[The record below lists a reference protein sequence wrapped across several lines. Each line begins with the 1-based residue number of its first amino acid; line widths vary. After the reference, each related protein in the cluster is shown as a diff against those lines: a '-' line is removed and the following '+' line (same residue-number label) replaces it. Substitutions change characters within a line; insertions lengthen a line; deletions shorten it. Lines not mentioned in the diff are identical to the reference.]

1 MAVKVKARAQI
12 TIQFIVDVKATY
24 RYYLLQSSNLGVPS
38 KPTTFS
44 PSSPPSGWDDTEPSY
59 TEESTN
65 SLYFVDCTVFCDGTF
80 QYSEVSLSSSYE
92 AAKKAYNKAK
102 SAIEIA
108 DGITM
113 SVSNGI
119 PGNKASI
126 VLKVGNKEYS
136 GTIDLTGA
144 VTFSDLSTSGK
155 TSINGGNIITNS
167 ITADQIAS
175 EAITADKIASGTIT
189 ADKIASE
196 AITADKIAS
205 KAITAGKIAS
215 KAIKTSKIASGAITA
230 DKIASGTITADK
242 IASGTITADKI
253 NVDDIFSKNIT
264 ATGQIQFKNEMYNF
278 SIDPDSK
285 EITIE
290 SFSKMTIE
298 GTPISII
305 STGGWIGLHGANGV
319 SLYPG
324 SGEITI
330 NEQPLKSFI
339 VESGTSGIWSYHKY
353 SDGTCEL
360 WGRKTIKNL
369 AISTAFGSSTAP
381 GSWYRSSAGQ
391 PFGRYPF
398 SVYNS
403 SITTGF
409 ESTNGQSALTW
420 ASTPSSI
427 TDPYN
432 VYLIRPTSSSGVS
445 GILSIHVRGKLKA

>member
-1 MAVKVKARAQI
+1 MAVAVKARAQI

-24 RYYLLQSSNLGVPS
+24 RYYMLRSSTLGVPS

-65 SLYFVDCTVFCDGTF
+65 SLYFVDCTVFCDDTF

-175 EAITADKIASGTIT
+175 EAITADKIAS
-189 ADKIASE
+189 K

-205 KAITAGKIAS
+205 KAITADKIAS
-215 KAIKTSKIASGAITA
+215 KAIKTSKIASEAITA

-242 IASGTITADKI
+242 IASGTITADKVNI
-253 NVDDIFSKNIT
+253 DDIFSKNIT
-264 ATGQIQFKNEMYNF
+264 ATGQIQFKNNKYEL
-278 SIDPDSK
+278 SINPDSE
-285 EITIE
+285 EIIIK
-290 SFSKMTIE
+290 SFSEMKLNGSPVNIFSDSSW
-298 GTPISII
+298 ISLAAMNGI
-305 STGGWIGLHGANGV
+305 SLEYA
-319 SLYPG
+319 
-324 SGEITI
+324 SGDITI
-330 NEQPLKSFI
+330 NKKPLKSFI

-360 WGRKTIKNL
+360 WGRKTITNL
-369 AISTAFGSSTAP
+369 AISTALGSSTAP

>member
-167 ITADQIAS
+167 ITADQ
-175 EAITADKIASGTIT
+175 
-189 ADKIASE
+189 IASE

>member
-24 RYYLLQSSNLGVPS
+24 RYYLLQSSNLGAPS

-65 SLYFVDCTVFCDGTF
+65 SLYFVDCTVFCDDTF

-175 EAITADKIASGTIT
+175 G
-189 ADKIASE
+189 

-215 KAIKTSKIASGAITA
+215 KAIKTSKIASEAITA

-242 IASGTITADKI
+242 VNI
-253 NVDDIFSKNIT
+253 DDIFSKNIT

-278 SIDPDSK
+278 SINPDSK
-285 EITIE
+285 KITIE
-290 SFSKMTIE
+290 SFSEMTIE
-298 GTPISII
+298 GTPVSII

-319 SLYPG
+319 NLYPG

-330 NEQPLKSFI
+330 NDQPLKSFI
-339 VESGTSGIWSYHKY
+339 VESGTRNGWTYRKWSNGIAECWYN
-353 SDGTCEL
+353 
-360 WGRKTIKNL
+360 KTISGFACN
-369 AISTAFGSSTAP
+369 TALTTTP
-381 GSWYRSSAGQ
+381 GSWYRTGEITANA
-391 PFGRYPF
+391 YPLTF
-398 SVYNS
+398 S
-403 SITTGF
+403 
-409 ESTNGQSALTW
+409 
-420 ASTPSSI
+420 STPNLQTTFETFSGTGGLVWSCG
-427 TDPYN
+427 
-432 VYLIRPTSSSGVS
+432 TSSSTPKTKPANIYIIRMSSAASISGVVHYYAI
-445 GILSIHVRGKLKA
+445 GNY

>member
-1 MAVKVKARAQI
+1 MEVKARAQI

-24 RYYLLQSSNLGVPS
+24 RYYMLRSSTLGVPS

-65 SLYFVDCTVFCDGTF
+65 SLYFVDCTVFSDDTF
-80 QYSEVSLSSSYE
+80 KYSEVSLSSSYE

-167 ITADQIAS
+167 ITADQI
-175 EAITADKIASGTIT
+175 D
-189 ADKIASE
+189 
-196 AITADKIAS
+196 S
-205 KAITAGKIAS
+205 KAITTGKIAS

-230 DKIASGTITADK
+230 DKIASEAITADKIASGTITADKITSGTITADK
-242 IASGTITADKI
+242 IASGTITADKVNI
-253 NVDDIFSKNIT
+253 DDIFSKNIT
-264 ATGQIQFKNEMYNF
+264 ATGQIQFKNERYNF

-285 EITIE
+285 KITIE
-290 SFSKMTIE
+290 SFSEMTIE

-360 WGRKTIKNL
+360 WGRKTITHL
-369 AISTAFGSSTAP
+369 AISTALGSSTAP

>member
-24 RYYLLQSSNLGVPS
+24 RYYLLQSSTLGVPS

-65 SLYFVDCTVFCDGTF
+65 SLYFVDCTVFCDDTF

-167 ITADQIAS
+167 ITADQI
-175 EAITADKIASGTIT
+175 D
-189 ADKIASE
+189 
-196 AITADKIAS
+196 S
-205 KAITAGKIAS
+205 KAITTGKIAS
-215 KAIKTSKIASGAITA
+215 KAIKTSKIASGAITADKIASETITA

-253 NVDDIFSKNIT
+253 NIDDIFSKNIT

-290 SFSKMTIE
+290 SFSEMTIE

-360 WGRKTIKNL
+360 WGRKTITNL
-369 AISTAFGSSTAP
+369 AISTALGSSTAP

>member
-65 SLYFVDCTVFCDGTF
+65 SLYFVDCTVFCDDTF

-175 EAITADKIASGTIT
+175 
-189 ADKIASE
+189 
-196 AITADKIAS
+196 
-205 KAITAGKIAS
+205 KAITTGKIAS

-242 IASGTITADKI
+242 IASGTITADKVNI
-253 NVDDIFSKNIT
+253 DDIFSKNIT

-278 SIDPDSK
+278 SINPDSK
-285 EITIE
+285 KITIE
-290 SFSKMTIE
+290 SFSEMTIE
-298 GTPISII
+298 GTPVSII

-339 VESGTSGIWSYHKY
+339 VESGTRNGWTYRKWSNGIAECWYN
-353 SDGTCEL
+353 
-360 WGRKTIKNL
+360 KTISGFACN
-369 AISTAFGSSTAP
+369 TALTTTP
-381 GSWYRSSAGQ
+381 GSWYRTGEITANA
-391 PFGRYPF
+391 YPLTF
-398 SVYNS
+398 S
-403 SITTGF
+403 
-409 ESTNGQSALTW
+409 
-420 ASTPSSI
+420 STPNLQTTFETFSGTGGLVWSCG
-427 TDPYN
+427 
-432 VYLIRPTSSSGVS
+432 TSSSTPKTKPANIYIIRMSSAASISGVVHYYAI
-445 GILSIHVRGKLKA
+445 GNY

>member
-1 MAVKVKARAQI
+1 MAVAVKARAQI

-65 SLYFVDCTVFCDGTF
+65 SLYFVDCTVFCDDTF
-80 QYSEVSLSSSYE
+80 KYSEVSLSSSYE

-175 EAITADKIASGTIT
+175 
-189 ADKIASE
+189 
-196 AITADKIAS
+196 
-205 KAITAGKIAS
+205 KAITTGKIAS

-230 DKIASGTITADK
+230 DKIASGTITADN
-242 IASGTITADKI
+242 IASGTITADKVNI
-253 NVDDIFSKNIT
+253 DDIFSKNIT
-264 ATGQIQFKNEMYNF
+264 ATGQIQFKNEKYNF
-278 SIDPDSK
+278 SIDPDGK
-285 EITIE
+285 KITIE
-290 SFSKMTIE
+290 SFSEMTIE

-324 SGEITI
+324 SGDITI

-360 WGRKTIKNL
+360 WGRKTITNL
-369 AISTAFGSSTAP
+369 AISTALGSSTAP

-420 ASTPSSI
+420 ASTPSST

-432 VYLIRPTSSSGVS
+432 VYLIRPTSSSGAS

>member
-65 SLYFVDCTVFCDGTF
+65 SLYFVDCTVFCDDTF

-175 EAITADKIASGTIT
+175 
-189 ADKIASE
+189 
-196 AITADKIAS
+196 

-230 DKIASGTITADK
+230 DNIASGTITADKIASGTITADK
-242 IASGTITADKI
+242 IASGTITADKVNI
-253 NVDDIFSKNIT
+253 DDIFSKNIT

-290 SFSKMTIE
+290 SFSEMTIE

-369 AISTAFGSSTAP
+369 AISTAL
-381 GSWYRSSAGQ
+381 GSWYRSNSGQ
-391 PFGRYPF
+391 PFGSYPF

-420 ASTPSSI
+420 ASTPSST

-432 VYLIRPTSSSGVS
+432 VYLIRPTSSSGAS

>member
-65 SLYFVDCTVFCDGTF
+65 SLYFVDCTVFCDDTF

-175 EAITADKIASGTIT
+175 
-189 ADKIASE
+189 
-196 AITADKIAS
+196 
-205 KAITAGKIAS
+205 KAITTGKIAS
-215 KAIKTSKIASGAITA
+215 KAIKTSKIASGAITADKIASETITA

-253 NVDDIFSKNIT
+253 ASGTITADKVNIDDIFSKNIT
-264 ATGQIQFKNEMYNF
+264 ATGQIQFKNNKYEL
-278 SIDPDSK
+278 SIDPDSE
-285 EITIE
+285 EIIMK
-290 SFSKMTIE
+290 SFSEMKLNGSPVNILSD
-298 GTPISII
+298 GA
-305 STGGWIGLHGANGV
+305 WITLSSHNGINLEYV
-319 SLYPG
+319 SG
-324 SGEITI
+324 DITI
-330 NEQPLKSFI
+330 NKKPLKSFI
-339 VESGTSGIWSYHKY
+339 VESGTGNGWTYRKWSNGIAECWYN
-353 SDGTCEL
+353 
-360 WGRKTIKNL
+360 KTISGFACN
-369 AISTAFGSSTAP
+369 TALTTTP
-381 GSWYRSSAGQ
+381 GSWYRTGEITANA
-391 PFGRYPF
+391 YPLTF
-398 SVYNS
+398 S
-403 SITTGF
+403 
-409 ESTNGQSALTW
+409 
-420 ASTPSSI
+420 STPNLQTTFETFSGTGGLVWSCG
-427 TDPYN
+427 
-432 VYLIRPTSSSGVS
+432 TSSSTPKTKPANIYIIRMSSAASISGVVHYYAKGNYS
-445 GILSIHVRGKLKA
+445 S

>member
-1 MAVKVKARAQI
+1 MAVKASAQI

-24 RYYLLQSSNLGVPS
+24 RYYLLQSSTLGVPS

-65 SLYFVDCTVFCDGTF
+65 SLYFVDCTVFCDDTF

-126 VLKVGNKEYS
+126 VLKVGNKEHS

-144 VTFSDLSTSGK
+144 VTFSDLSTYGK

-167 ITADQIAS
+167 ITADQIS
-175 EAITADKIASGTIT
+175 SGAITTGKIASG
-189 ADKIASE
+189 
-196 AITADKIAS
+196 
-205 KAITAGKIAS
+205 
-215 KAIKTSKIASGAITA
+215 AIKTSKIASGAITADKISSGAITADQISSGAITA

-242 IASGTITADKI
+242 VNI
-253 NVDDIFSKNIT
+253 DDIFSKNIT
-264 ATGQIQFKNEMYNF
+264 ATGQIQFKNKKYEL
-278 SIDPDSK
+278 SIDPDSE
-285 EITIE
+285 EIKIK
-290 SFSKMTIE
+290 SFSEMTLNGSPVKILSDGSWITLSSHNGINLE
-298 GTPISII
+298 YISGDII
-305 STGGWIGLHGANGV
+305 
-319 SLYPG
+319 
-324 SGEITI
+324 I
-330 NEQPLKSFI
+330 NKKPLKSFI

-353 SDGTCEL
+353 SDDTCEL

-369 AISTAFGSSTAP
+369 AISTKL
-381 GSWYRSSAGQ
+381 GSWYRSNSGQ
-391 PFGRYPF
+391 QFGSYPF

-420 ASTPSSI
+420 ASTPSST

-432 VYLIRPTSSSGVS
+432 VYLIRPTSSSGAS

>member
-24 RYYLLQSSNLGVPS
+24 RYYLLQSSTLGVPS

-175 EAITADKIASGTIT
+175 
-189 ADKIASE
+189 
-196 AITADKIAS
+196 
-205 KAITAGKIAS
+205 KAITTGKIAT

-230 DKIASGTITADK
+230 DKIASGTITADNIASGTITADN
-242 IASGTITADKI
+242 IASGTITADKVNI
-253 NVDDIFSKNIT
+253 DDIFSKNIT
-264 ATGQIQFKNEMYNF
+264 ATGQIQFKNERYNF

-285 EITIE
+285 KITIE
-290 SFSKMTIE
+290 SFSEMTIE

-360 WGRKTIKNL
+360 WGRKTITNL
-369 AISTAFGSSTAP
+369 AISTALGSSTAP
-381 GSWYRSSAGQ
+381 GSWYRSNSGQ

-420 ASTPSSI
+420 ASTPSST

>member
-1 MAVKVKARAQI
+1 MAVKARAQI

-44 PSSPPSGWDDTEPSY
+44 PSSPPSGWEDTEPSY

-65 SLYFVDCTVFCDGTF
+65 SLYFVDCTVFCDDTF

-175 EAITADKIASGTIT
+175 
-189 ADKIASE
+189 
-196 AITADKIAS
+196 
-205 KAITAGKIAS
+205 KAITTGKIAS

-242 IASGTITADKI
+242 IASGTITADNIASGTITADKVNI
-253 NVDDIFSKNIT
+253 DDIFSKNIT
-264 ATGQIQFKNEMYNF
+264 ATGQIQFKNNKYEL
-278 SIDPDSK
+278 SINPDSE
-285 EITIE
+285 EIIIK
-290 SFSKMTIE
+290 SFSEMKIN
-298 GTPISII
+298 GSPVNIFSDG
-305 STGGWIGLHGANGV
+305 SWITLSSSNGIN
-319 SLYPG
+319 LEYA
-324 SGEITI
+324 SGDITI
-330 NEQPLKSFI
+330 NKKPLKSFI
-339 VESGTSGIWSYHKY
+339 VESGTSGIWRYHKY
-353 SDGTCEL
+353 SDDTCEL
-360 WGRKTIKNL
+360 WGRKTITNL
-369 AISTAFGSSTAP
+369 AISTALGSSTAP
-381 GSWYRSSAGQ
+381 GSWYRSYSGQ
-391 PFGRYPF
+391 QFGSYPF

>member
-24 RYYLLQSSNLGVPS
+24 RYYMLRSSTLGVPS

-65 SLYFVDCTVFCDGTF
+65 SLYFVDCTVFCGDTF
-80 QYSEVSLSSSYE
+80 KYSEVSLSSSYE

-167 ITADQIAS
+167 ITADQI
-175 EAITADKIASGTIT
+175 D
-189 ADKIASE
+189 
-196 AITADKIAS
+196 S
-205 KAITAGKIAS
+205 KAITTSKIAS
-215 KAIKTSKIASGAITA
+215 KAIKTSKIASGAITADKIASETITA

-242 IASGTITADKI
+242 IASGTITADKVNI
-253 NVDDIFSKNIT
+253 DDIFSKNIT
-264 ATGQIQFKNEMYNF
+264 ATGQIQFKNEKYNF
-278 SIDPDSK
+278 SIDPDGK
-285 EITIE
+285 KITIE
-290 SFSKMTIE
+290 SFSEMTIE

-324 SGEITI
+324 SGDIAI

-360 WGRKTIKNL
+360 WGRKTITNL
-369 AISTAFGSSTAP
+369 AISTALGSSTAP

-420 ASTPSSI
+420 ASTPSST

-432 VYLIRPTSSSGVS
+432 VYLIRPTSSSGAS

>member
-1 MAVKVKARAQI
+1 MAVAVKARAQI

-24 RYYLLQSSNLGVPS
+24 RYYMLRSSTLGVPS

-65 SLYFVDCTVFCDGTF
+65 SLYFVDCTVFCDDTF
-80 QYSEVSLSSSYE
+80 KYSEVSLSSSYE

-119 PGNKASI
+119 PGNEASI

-175 EAITADKIASGTIT
+175 GTITADKISSGTITADNIASGTIT
-189 ADKIASE
+189 ADKVNI
-196 AITADKIAS
+196 
-205 KAITAGKIAS
+205 
-215 KAIKTSKIASGAITA
+215 
-230 DKIASGTITADK
+230 
-242 IASGTITADKI
+242 
-253 NVDDIFSKNIT
+253 DDIFSKNIT
-264 ATGQIQFKNEMYNF
+264 ATGQIQFKNKMYNF

-285 EITIE
+285 KIKIE
-290 SFSKMTIE
+290 SFSEMTIE

-305 STGGWIGLHGANGV
+305 STGGWIGLHGANGIN
-319 SLYPG
+319 LYPG

-369 AISTAFGSSTAP
+369 AISTAL
-381 GSWYRSSAGQ
+381 GSWYRSNSGQ
-391 PFGRYPF
+391 PFGSYPF

-420 ASTPSSI
+420 ASTPSST

-432 VYLIRPTSSSGVS
+432 VYLIRPTSSSGAS

>member
-24 RYYLLQSSNLGVPS
+24 RYYLLQSSTLGVPS

-65 SLYFVDCTVFCDGTF
+65 SLYFVDCTVFCDDTF

-155 TSINGGNIITNS
+155 TSINGGNIITKS

-175 EAITADKIASGTIT
+175 
-189 ADKIASE
+189 
-196 AITADKIAS
+196 
-205 KAITAGKIAS
+205 KAITTGKIAS
-215 KAIKTSKIASGAITA
+215 KAIKTSKIDSGAITADKIASETITA

-253 NVDDIFSKNIT
+253 ASGTITADKVNIDDIFSKNIT

-278 SIDPDSK
+278 SIDPNSK

-290 SFSKMTIE
+290 SFSEMTIE

-369 AISTAFGSSTAP
+369 AISTAL
-381 GSWYRSSAGQ
+381 GSWYRSNSGQ
-391 PFGRYPF
+391 PFGSYPF

-432 VYLIRPTSSSGVS
+432 VYLIRPTSSSGAS

>member
-24 RYYLLQSSNLGVPS
+24 RYYLLQSSTLGVPS

-167 ITADQIAS
+167 ITSDQI
-175 EAITADKIASGTIT
+175 D
-189 ADKIASE
+189 
-196 AITADKIAS
+196 S
-205 KAITAGKIAS
+205 KAITTGKIAS
-215 KAIKTSKIASGAITA
+215 KAIKTSKIASGAITADKIAAEAITA

-242 IASGTITADKI
+242 IASGTITADNIASGTITADKVNI
-253 NVDDIFSKNIT
+253 DDIFSKNVT
-264 ATGQIQFKNEMYNF
+264 ATGQIQFKNEKYNF
-278 SIDPDSK
+278 SIDPDGK
-285 EITIE
+285 KITIE
-290 SFSKMTIE
+290 SFSEMTIE

-324 SGEITI
+324 SGDITI

-353 SDGTCEL
+353 SDDTCEL
-360 WGRKTIKNL
+360 WGRKTITKL
-369 AISTAFGSSTAP
+369 AISEEL

-391 PFGRYPF
+391 TFGRYPF

-420 ASTPSSI
+420 ASTPSST

-432 VYLIRPTSSSGVS
+432 VYLIRPTSSSGAS

>member
-1 MAVKVKARAQI
+1 MAVKARAQI

-65 SLYFVDCTVFCDGTF
+65 SLYFVDCTVFCDDTF

-175 EAITADKIASGTIT
+175 GTITADNIASGTIT

-196 AITADKIAS
+196 
-205 KAITAGKIAS
+205 
-215 KAIKTSKIASGAITA
+215 AITA

-242 IASGTITADKI
+242 IASGTITADNIASGTITADKVNI
-253 NVDDIFSKNIT
+253 DDIFSKNIT
-264 ATGQIQFKNEMYNF
+264 ATGQIQFKNNKYEL
-278 SIDPDSK
+278 SINPDSE
-285 EITIE
+285 EIIIK
-290 SFSKMTIE
+290 SFSEMKLNGSPVNIFSDSAW
-298 GTPISII
+298 ISLAAMNGI
-305 STGGWIGLHGANGV
+305 SLEYA
-319 SLYPG
+319 
-324 SGEITI
+324 SGDITI
-330 NEQPLKSFI
+330 NKKPLKSFI

-360 WGRKTIKNL
+360 WGRKTITNL
-369 AISTAFGSSTAP
+369 AISTALGSSTAP

-420 ASTPSSI
+420 ASTTSSI

>member
-1 MAVKVKARAQI
+1 MAVKARAQI

-144 VTFSDLSTSGK
+144 VTFSDLSTYGK

-167 ITADQIAS
+167 ITADQISSGAITTGKIASGAIKTSKISSGAITTDKIASGTITADNIAS

-189 ADKIASE
+189 ADKI
-196 AITADKIAS
+196 T
-205 KAITAGKIAS
+205 
-215 KAIKTSKIASGAITA
+215 
-230 DKIASGTITADK
+230 SGTITADK
-242 IASGTITADKI
+242 LNI
-253 NVDDIFSKNIT
+253 DDIFSKNIT
-264 ATGQIQFKNEMYNF
+264 ATGQIQFKNNKYEL
-278 SIDPDSK
+278 SIDPNSE
-285 EITIE
+285 EIIIK
-290 SFSKMTIE
+290 SFSEMKLNGSPVNILSD
-298 GTPISII
+298 GA
-305 STGGWIGLHGANGV
+305 WITLSSHNGIN
-319 SLYPG
+319 LEYM
-324 SGEITI
+324 SGDILI
-330 NEQPLKSFI
+330 NKKPLKSFI

-353 SDGTCEL
+353 SDDTCEL

-369 AISTAFGSSTAP
+369 AISTEL
-381 GSWYRSSAGQ
+381 GSWYRSYSGQ
-391 PFGRYPF
+391 QFGSYPF

-432 VYLIRPTSSSGVS
+432 VYLIRPTSSSGAS

>member
-65 SLYFVDCTVFCDGTF
+65 SLYFVDCTVFCDDTF

-167 ITADQIAS
+167 ITADQIS
-175 EAITADKIASGTIT
+175 
-189 ADKIASE
+189 SE

-205 KAITAGKIAS
+205 KAITTGKIAS
-215 KAIKTSKIASGAITA
+215 KAIKTSKINSGAITADKIASETITA

-253 NVDDIFSKNIT
+253 ASGTITADKVNIDDIFSKNIT
-264 ATGQIQFKNEMYNF
+264 ATGQIQFKNKMYNF

-285 EITIE
+285 KIKIE
-290 SFSKMTIE
+290 SFSEMTIE
-298 GTPISII
+298 GTPVSII
-305 STGGWIGLHGANGV
+305 STGGWIGLHGANGIN
-319 SLYPG
+319 LYPG

-369 AISTAFGSSTAP
+369 AISTSL
-381 GSWYRSSAGQ
+381 GSWYRSNSGQ
-391 PFGRYPF
+391 PFGSYPF

-420 ASTPSSI
+420 ASTPSST

-432 VYLIRPTSSSGVS
+432 VYLIRPTSSSGAS

>member
-65 SLYFVDCTVFCDGTF
+65 SLYFVDCTVFCDDTF

-175 EAITADKIASGTIT
+175 
-189 ADKIASE
+189 
-196 AITADKIAS
+196 
-205 KAITAGKIAS
+205 KAITTGKIAS

-253 NVDDIFSKNIT
+253 ASGTITADNIASGTITADKVNIDDIFSKNIT

-278 SIDPDSK
+278 SINPDSK
-285 EITIE
+285 KITIE
-290 SFSKMTIE
+290 SFSEMTIE
-298 GTPISII
+298 GTPVSII

-339 VESGTSGIWSYHKY
+339 VESGTRNGWTYRKWSNGIAECWYN
-353 SDGTCEL
+353 
-360 WGRKTIKNL
+360 KTISGFACN
-369 AISTAFGSSTAP
+369 TALTTTP
-381 GSWYRSSAGQ
+381 GSWYRTGEITANA
-391 PFGRYPF
+391 YPLTF
-398 SVYNS
+398 S
-403 SITTGF
+403 
-409 ESTNGQSALTW
+409 
-420 ASTPSSI
+420 STPNLQTTFETFSGTGGLVWSCG
-427 TDPYN
+427 
-432 VYLIRPTSSSGVS
+432 TSSSTPKTKPANIYIIRMSSAASISGVVHYYAI
-445 GILSIHVRGKLKA
+445 GNY

>member
-24 RYYLLQSSNLGVPS
+24 RYYLLQSSTLGVPS

-65 SLYFVDCTVFCDGTF
+65 SLYFVDCTVFCDDTF

-175 EAITADKIASGTIT
+175 EAITADKIAS
-189 ADKIASE
+189 
-196 AITADKIAS
+196 
-205 KAITAGKIAS
+205 KAITTGKIAS
-215 KAIKTSKIASGAITA
+215 KAIKTSKIASEAITA

-253 NVDDIFSKNIT
+253 ASGTITADKVNIDDIFSKNIT
-264 ATGQIQFKNEMYNF
+264 ATGQIQFKNNKYEL
-278 SIDPDSK
+278 SINPDSE
-285 EITIE
+285 EIIIK
-290 SFSKMTIE
+290 SFSEMKLNGSPVNIFSDSSW
-298 GTPISII
+298 ISLAAMNGI
-305 STGGWIGLHGANGV
+305 SLEYA
-319 SLYPG
+319 
-324 SGEITI
+324 SGDITI
-330 NEQPLKSFI
+330 NKKPLKSFI

-360 WGRKTIKNL
+360 WGRKTITNL
-369 AISTAFGSSTAP
+369 AISTALGSSTAP

>member
-24 RYYLLQSSNLGVPS
+24 RYYMLRSSTLGVPS

-65 SLYFVDCTVFCDGTF
+65 SLYFVDCTVFCDDTF
-80 QYSEVSLSSSYE
+80 KYSEVSLSSSYE

-175 EAITADKIASGTIT
+175 ET
-189 ADKIASE
+189 
-196 AITADKIAS
+196 ITADKIAS

-242 IASGTITADKI
+242 IASGTITADNIASGTITADKVNI
-253 NVDDIFSKNIT
+253 DDVFSKNIT
-264 ATGQIQFKNEMYNF
+264 ATGQIQFKNNKYEL
-278 SIDPDSK
+278 SIDPNSD
-285 EITIE
+285 EIKIK
-290 SFSKMTIE
+290 SFSKMELNGSPVNILSE
-298 GTPISII
+298 
-305 STGGWIGLHGANGV
+305 GGWIKLSSLNGINLEYV
-319 SLYPG
+319 SG
-324 SGEITI
+324 DITI
-330 NEQPLKSFI
+330 NKKPLKSFI

-353 SDGTCEL
+353 SDDTCEL

-369 AISTAFGSSTAP
+369 AISTALGSSTAP

-391 PFGRYPF
+391 IFGSYPF

-420 ASTPSSI
+420 ASTPSSN

>member
-65 SLYFVDCTVFCDGTF
+65 SLYFVDCTVFCDDTF
-80 QYSEVSLSSSYE
+80 KYSEVSLSSSYE

-175 EAITADKIASGTIT
+175 
-189 ADKIASE
+189 
-196 AITADKIAS
+196 
-205 KAITAGKIAS
+205 KAITTGKIAS
-215 KAIKTSKIASGAITA
+215 KAIKTSKIASGAITADKIAAEAITA

-242 IASGTITADKI
+242 IASGTITADNIASGTITADKVNI
-253 NVDDIFSKNIT
+253 DDIFSKNIT
-264 ATGQIQFKNEMYNF
+264 ATGQIQFKNEKYNF
-278 SIDPDSK
+278 SIDPDGK
-285 EITIE
+285 KITIE
-290 SFSKMTIE
+290 SFSEMTIE

-324 SGEITI
+324 SGDITI

-360 WGRKTIKNL
+360 WGRKTITNL
-369 AISTAFGSSTAP
+369 AISTALGSSTAP

-420 ASTPSSI
+420 ASTPSST

-432 VYLIRPTSSSGVS
+432 VYLIRPTSSSGAS

>member
-65 SLYFVDCTVFCDGTF
+65 SLYFVDCTVFCDDTF

-167 ITADQIAS
+167 ITADQIAP
-175 EAITADKIASGTIT
+175 
-189 ADKIASE
+189 
-196 AITADKIAS
+196 

-230 DKIASGTITADK
+230 DKIASGTITADN

-253 NVDDIFSKNIT
+253 ASGTITADNIASGTITADKVSIDDIFSKNVT
-264 ATGQIQFKNEMYNF
+264 ATGQIQFKNEKYNF
-278 SIDPDSK
+278 SIDPDGK
-285 EITIE
+285 KITIE
-290 SFSKMTIE
+290 SFSEMTIE

-324 SGEITI
+324 SGDITI

-360 WGRKTIKNL
+360 WGRKTITNL
-369 AISTAFGSSTAP
+369 AISTALGSSTAP

-420 ASTPSSI
+420 ASTPSST

-432 VYLIRPTSSSGVS
+432 VYLIRPTSSSGAS

>member
-65 SLYFVDCTVFCDGTF
+65 SLYFVDCTVFCDDTF

-167 ITADQIAS
+167 ITADQIS
-175 EAITADKIASGTIT
+175 
-189 ADKIASE
+189 SE

-205 KAITAGKIAS
+205 KAITTGKIAS
-215 KAIKTSKIASGAITA
+215 KAIKTSKINSGAITADKIASETITA

-242 IASGTITADKI
+242 IASGTITADKVNI
-253 NVDDIFSKNIT
+253 DDIFSKNIT
-264 ATGQIQFKNEMYNF
+264 ATGQIQFKNKMYNF

-285 EITIE
+285 KIKIE
-290 SFSKMTIE
+290 SFSEMTIE
-298 GTPISII
+298 GTPVSII
-305 STGGWIGLHGANGV
+305 STGGWIGLHGANGIN
-319 SLYPG
+319 LYPG

-369 AISTAFGSSTAP
+369 AISTSL
-381 GSWYRSSAGQ
+381 GSWYRSNSGQ
-391 PFGRYPF
+391 PFGSYPF

-420 ASTPSSI
+420 ASTPSST

-432 VYLIRPTSSSGVS
+432 VYLIRPTSSSGAS

>member
-1 MAVKVKARAQI
+1 MVEVKARAQI

-24 RYYLLQSSNLGVPS
+24 RYYLLQSSTLGVPS

-126 VLKVGNKEYS
+126 VLKVGNKEHS

-175 EAITADKIASGTIT
+175 
-189 ADKIASE
+189 
-196 AITADKIAS
+196 
-205 KAITAGKIAS
+205 KAITTSKIAS

-230 DKIASGTITADK
+230 DKIASGTITADNIASGTITADKIASGTITADK

-253 NVDDIFSKNIT
+253 NIDDIFSKNIT

-285 EITIE
+285 KITIE
-290 SFSKMTIE
+290 SFSEMTIE
-298 GTPISII
+298 GSPVSII

-360 WGRKTIKNL
+360 WGRKKITNL
-369 AISTAFGSSTAP
+369 AISTALGSSTAP

-391 PFGRYPF
+391 IFGSYPF

-420 ASTPSSI
+420 ASTPSST

>member
-1 MAVKVKARAQI
+1 MVEVKARAQI

-24 RYYLLQSSNLGVPS
+24 RYYMLRSSTLGVPS

-65 SLYFVDCTVFCDGTF
+65 SLYFVDCTVFCDDTF

-175 EAITADKIASGTIT
+175 
-189 ADKIASE
+189 
-196 AITADKIAS
+196 
-205 KAITAGKIAS
+205 KAITTGKIAS

-230 DKIASGTITADK
+230 DKIASETITADK
-242 IASGTITADKI
+242 IASGTITADKVNI
-253 NVDDIFSKNIT
+253 DDIFSKNIT

-285 EITIE
+285 KITIE
-290 SFSKMTIE
+290 SFSEMTIE
-298 GTPISII
+298 GTPVSII

-339 VESGTSGIWSYHKY
+339 VESGTRNGWTYRKWSNGIAECWYN
-353 SDGTCEL
+353 
-360 WGRKTIKNL
+360 KTISGFACNTAL
-369 AISTAFGSSTAP
+369 TSTA
-381 GSWYRSSAGQ
+381 GSWYRTGEITANA
-391 PFGRYPF
+391 YPLTF
-398 SVYNS
+398 S
-403 SITTGF
+403 
-409 ESTNGQSALTW
+409 
-420 ASTPSSI
+420 STPNLQMTFETFSGTGGLVWSCG
-427 TDPYN
+427 
-432 VYLIRPTSSSGVS
+432 TSSSTPKTKPANIYIIRMSSAASISGVVHYYAI
-445 GILSIHVRGKLKA
+445 GNY

>member
-65 SLYFVDCTVFCDGTF
+65 SLYFVDCTVFCDDTF

-167 ITADQIAS
+167 ITADQIS
-175 EAITADKIASGTIT
+175 SGAITTDKIS
-189 ADKIASE
+189 SE

-253 NVDDIFSKNIT
+253 NIDDIFSKNIT
-264 ATGQIQFKNEMYNF
+264 ATGQIQFKNNKYEL
-278 SIDPDSK
+278 SVDPNSD
-285 EITIE
+285 EITIK
-290 SFSKMTIE
+290 SFSEMLLNGSPVNILSDGSWITLSSHNGINLE
-298 GTPISII
+298 YIS
-305 STGGWIGLHGANGV
+305 GDMM
-319 SLYPG
+319 
-324 SGEITI
+324 I
-330 NEQPLKSFI
+330 NKKPLKSFI

-369 AISTAFGSSTAP
+369 AISTEL

-391 PFGRYPF
+391 PFGSYPF

-420 ASTPSSI
+420 ASTPSST

-432 VYLIRPTSSSGVS
+432 VYLIRPTSSSGAS
-445 GILSIHVRGKLKA
+445 GILSIHVHGKLKA

>member
-175 EAITADKIASGTIT
+175 
-189 ADKIASE
+189 
-196 AITADKIAS
+196 
-205 KAITAGKIAS
+205 

-230 DKIASGTITADK
+230 DKIASGTITADNIASGTITADK

-253 NVDDIFSKNIT
+253 ASGTITADKVNIDDIFSKNIT
-264 ATGQIQFKNEMYNF
+264 ATGQIQFKNERYNF

-285 EITIE
+285 KITIE
-290 SFSKMTIE
+290 SFSEMTIE

-360 WGRKTIKNL
+360 WGRKTITNL
-369 AISTAFGSSTAP
+369 AISTAL

-420 ASTPSSI
+420 ASTPSST

-432 VYLIRPTSSSGVS
+432 VYLIRPTSSSGAS

>member
-65 SLYFVDCTVFCDGTF
+65 SLYFVDCTVFCDDTF

-167 ITADQIAS
+167 ITADQIS
-175 EAITADKIASGTIT
+175 SGAITTDKIS
-189 ADKIASE
+189 SE

-253 NVDDIFSKNIT
+253 NIDDIFSKNIT
-264 ATGQIQFKNEMYNF
+264 ATGQIQFKNNKYEL
-278 SIDPDSK
+278 SVDPNSD
-285 EITIE
+285 EITIK
-290 SFSKMTIE
+290 SFSEMLLNGSPVNILSDGSWITLSSHNGINLE
-298 GTPISII
+298 YIS
-305 STGGWIGLHGANGV
+305 GDMM
-319 SLYPG
+319 
-324 SGEITI
+324 I
-330 NEQPLKSFI
+330 NKKPLKSFI

-369 AISTAFGSSTAP
+369 AISTEL

-391 PFGRYPF
+391 PFGSYPF

-420 ASTPSSI
+420 ASTPSST

-432 VYLIRPTSSSGVS
+432 VYLIRPTSSSGTS

>member
-65 SLYFVDCTVFCDGTF
+65 SLYFVDCTVFCDDTF

-175 EAITADKIASGTIT
+175 
-189 ADKIASE
+189 
-196 AITADKIAS
+196 
-205 KAITAGKIAS
+205 KAITTGKIAS
-215 KAIKTSKIASGAITA
+215 KAIKTSKIASEAIIA

-242 IASGTITADKI
+242 IASGTITADNIASGTITADKIASGTITADKI
-253 NVDDIFSKNIT
+253 NIDDIFSKNIT
-264 ATGQIQFKNEMYNF
+264 ATGQIQFKNERYNF

-285 EITIE
+285 KIKIE
-290 SFSKMTIE
+290 SFSEMAIE
-298 GTPISII
+298 GTPVSII

-369 AISTAFGSSTAP
+369 AISTAL
-381 GSWYRSSAGQ
+381 GSWYRSNSGQ
-391 PFGRYPF
+391 PFGSYPF

-420 ASTPSSI
+420 ASTPSSN

-432 VYLIRPTSSSGVS
+432 VYLIRPTSSSGAS

>member
-65 SLYFVDCTVFCDGTF
+65 SLYFVDCTVFCDDTF

-167 ITADQIAS
+167 ITADQIAP
-175 EAITADKIASGTIT
+175 
-189 ADKIASE
+189 
-196 AITADKIAS
+196 

-230 DKIASGTITADK
+230 DKIASGTITADNIASGTITADK
-242 IASGTITADKI
+242 IASGTITADKVNI
-253 NVDDIFSKNIT
+253 DDIFSKNIT

-285 EITIE
+285 KITIE
-290 SFSKMTIE
+290 SFSEMTIE
-298 GTPISII
+298 GSPVSII

-330 NEQPLKSFI
+330 NDQPLTSFI

-360 WGRKTIKNL
+360 WGRKTITKL
-369 AISTAFGSSTAP
+369 AISTAMSTAT
-381 GSWYRSSAGQ
+381 GSWYRSQSGQ
-391 PFGRYPF
+391 QFGSYPF

-432 VYLIRPTSSSGVS
+432 VYLIRPTSSSGAS

>member
-12 TIQFIVDVKATY
+12 TIQCIVDVKATY
-24 RYYLLQSSNLGVPS
+24 RYYMLRSSTLGVPS

-65 SLYFVDCTVFCDGTF
+65 SLYFVDCTVFCDDTF
-80 QYSEVSLSSSYE
+80 QYSEVSLSSSSE

-102 SAIEIA
+102 SAIAIA

-175 EAITADKIASGTIT
+175 
-189 ADKIASE
+189 
-196 AITADKIAS
+196 
-205 KAITAGKIAS
+205 KAITTGKIAS

-230 DKIASGTITADK
+230 DKIASGTITADN
-242 IASGTITADKI
+242 IASGTITADKVNI
-253 NVDDIFSKNIT
+253 DDIFSKNIT
-264 ATGQIQFKNEMYNF
+264 ATGQIQFKNNKYEL
-278 SIDPDSK
+278 SINPDSE
-285 EITIE
+285 EIIIK
-290 SFSKMTIE
+290 SFSEMKLNGSPVNIFSD
-298 GTPISII
+298 GS
-305 STGGWIGLHGANGV
+305 WITLSSSNGIN
-319 SLYPG
+319 LEYA
-324 SGEITI
+324 SGDITI
-330 NEQPLKSFI
+330 NKKPLKSFI

-353 SDGTCEL
+353 SDDTCEL
-360 WGRKTIKNL
+360 WGRKTITNL
-369 AISTAFGSSTAP
+369 AISTAL
-381 GSWYRSSAGQ
+381 GSWYRSNSGQ

-432 VYLIRPTSSSGVS
+432 VYLIRPTSSSGAS

>member
-24 RYYLLQSSNLGVPS
+24 RYYMLRSSTLGVPS

-175 EAITADKIASGTIT
+175 
-189 ADKIASE
+189 
-196 AITADKIAS
+196 
-205 KAITAGKIAS
+205 KAITTGKIAS
-215 KAIKTSKIASGAITA
+215 KAIKTSKIASEAIIADKIASGTITA

-242 IASGTITADKI
+242 IASGTITADKVNI
-253 NVDDIFSKNIT
+253 DDIFSKNIT

-290 SFSKMTIE
+290 SFSEMTIE

-330 NEQPLKSFI
+330 NEPPLKSFI

-360 WGRKTIKNL
+360 WGRKTITNL
-369 AISTAFGSSTAP
+369 AISTALSTAP

-391 PFGRYPF
+391 TFGRYPF

>member
-1 MAVKVKARAQI
+1 MAVKARAQI

-65 SLYFVDCTVFCDGTF
+65 SLYFVDCTVFCDDTF

-175 EAITADKIASGTIT
+175 
-189 ADKIASE
+189 
-196 AITADKIAS
+196 
-205 KAITAGKIAS
+205 KAITTGKIAS

-230 DKIASGTITADK
+230 DKIASGTITADNIASGTITADK
-242 IASGTITADKI
+242 IASGTITADKVNI
-253 NVDDIFSKNIT
+253 DDIFSKNIT
-264 ATGQIQFKNEMYNF
+264 ATGQIQFKNERYNF

-285 EITIE
+285 KITIE
-290 SFSKMTIE
+290 SFSEMTIE

-360 WGRKTIKNL
+360 WGRKTITNL
-369 AISTAFGSSTAP
+369 AISTALGSSTAP

-420 ASTPSSI
+420 ASTPSST

-432 VYLIRPTSSSGVS
+432 VYLIRPTSSSGAS

>member
-65 SLYFVDCTVFCDGTF
+65 SLYFVDCTVFCDDTF

-175 EAITADKIASGTIT
+175 
-189 ADKIASE
+189 
-196 AITADKIAS
+196 
-205 KAITAGKIAS
+205 KAITTGKIAS

-242 IASGTITADKI
+242 IASGTITADNIASGTITADKVNI
-253 NVDDIFSKNIT
+253 DDIFSKNIT

-278 SIDPDSK
+278 SINPDSK
-285 EITIE
+285 KITIE
-290 SFSKMTIE
+290 SFSEMTIE
-298 GTPISII
+298 GTPVSII

-339 VESGTSGIWSYHKY
+339 VESGTRNGWTYRKWSNGIAECWYN
-353 SDGTCEL
+353 
-360 WGRKTIKNL
+360 KTISGFACN
-369 AISTAFGSSTAP
+369 TALTTTP
-381 GSWYRSSAGQ
+381 GSWYRTGEITANA
-391 PFGRYPF
+391 YPLTF
-398 SVYNS
+398 S
-403 SITTGF
+403 
-409 ESTNGQSALTW
+409 
-420 ASTPSSI
+420 STPNLQTTFETFSGTGGLVWSCG
-427 TDPYN
+427 
-432 VYLIRPTSSSGVS
+432 TSSSTPKTKPANIYIIRMSSAASISGVVHYYAI
-445 GILSIHVRGKLKA
+445 GNY

>member
-65 SLYFVDCTVFCDGTF
+65 SLYFVDCTVFCDDTF

-175 EAITADKIASGTIT
+175 
-189 ADKIASE
+189 
-196 AITADKIAS
+196 
-205 KAITAGKIAS
+205 KAITTGKIAS

-230 DKIASGTITADK
+230 DKIASGTITADNIASGTITADKIASGTITADK

-253 NVDDIFSKNIT
+253 NIDDIFSKNIT
-264 ATGQIQFKNEMYNF
+264 ATGQIQFKNERYNF

-285 EITIE
+285 KITIE
-290 SFSKMTIE
+290 SFSEMTIE

-360 WGRKTIKNL
+360 WGRKTITNL
-369 AISTAFGSSTAP
+369 AISTALGSSTAP

-420 ASTPSSI
+420 ASTPSST

-432 VYLIRPTSSSGVS
+432 VYLIRPTSSSGAS